1 MYNKERY
8 IRIFENFLTSMMGGN
23 SKSKIEIE
31 IAKLSNI
38 LVRQYDNN
46 FGDIDKVLDHIVQNE
61 DISEET
67 KVIFFRKLLI
77 KDNYQKLKMNLF
89 ELSLK

>member
-8 IRIFENFLTSMMGGN
+8 IRIFENFLTNMMDGN
-23 SKSKIEIE
+23 SKSRNEISKLAKI
-31 IAKLSNI
+31 LS
-38 LVRQYDNN
+38 REYDKN

>member
-1 MYNKERY
+1 MHNKERY
-8 IRIFENFLTSMMGGN
+8 IRIFENFLTNMMGN
-23 SKSKIEIE
+23 SRNEISKL
-31 IAKLSNI
+31 AKTLSKE
-38 LVRQYDNN
+38 YDKN

-67 KVIFFRKLLI
+67 KVLFFRKLII
-77 KDNYQKLKMNLF
+77 KNNYQKLKMNLF

>member
-8 IRIFENFLTSMMGGN
+8 IRIFENFLTNMMGN
-23 SKSKIEIE
+23 SRNEISKL
-31 IAKLSNI
+31 AKTLSKE
-38 LVRQYDNN
+38 YDKN

-67 KVIFFRKLLI
+67 KVLFFRKLII
-77 KDNYQKLKMNLF
+77 KNNYQKLKMNLF

>member
-46 FGDIDKVLDHIVQNE
+46 FGDIDKVLDNIVQNE

-67 KVIFFRKLLI
+67 KVIFFRKLLN
-77 KDNYQKLKMNLF
+77 KF
-89 ELSLK
+89 